1 MIKLAIP
8 KEKPED
14 VQEYVLIEE
23 VKQGPRTVRNLRIVS
38 EPILSAEKQAIQNQI
53 TELQA
58 KALAV
63 DSAMSSIK
71 K

>member
-23 VKQGPRTVRNLRIVS
+23 VKQGPRIRRRLSIIS
-38 EPILSAEKQAIQNQI
+38 EPILSAEKQIIQTQI
-53 TELQA
+53 AELQA